1 MMRLVQCSTK
11 RLLSTIIQMRN
22 QSIFSFSSNFCNF
35 FYNHFLYS
43 YQQGVYPTPPGT
55 PATPVTDQQANQN
68 VGDNQQEA
76 PMNVAGGAEMD
87 DDEEFGQRDWL
98 DWVYT
103 FCRFM
108 VLMGIVYFY
117 SNFTRFFL
125 VFAFFFIVYL

>member
-1 MMRLVQCSTK
+1 MAGPRLSNVYVVV
-11 RLLSTIIQMRN
+11 
-22 QSIFSFSSNFCNF
+22 IF
-35 FYNHFLYS
+35 HS
-43 YQQGVYPTPPGT
+43 YQQGMYPSPPGT
-55 PATPVTDQQANQN
+55 SATPTTEQPANQD

-76 PMNVAGGAEMD
+76 PMNPVGGADMD
-87 DDEEFGQRDWL
+87 DDDEFGQRDWL

-103 FCRFM
+103 LCRFM